1 MTEASYQIAILGGG
15 PSGLTLGHHL
25 QRRGIDFRIF
35 VEQDRAGGN
44 VRSESRHDYLCEWGP
59 NGFLDNEPAMLR
71 LIDDLGLQDQ
81 LVAAN
86 PMAAKRWV
94 VRNGKPRLLPM
105 HPLRFLFGDMLS
117 LPGRLRAGLEWTRP
131 QRTSPE
137 DETVFDFARRRV
149 GREAAEVLVDAMVT
163 GVYAGDSHKLSLRST
178 FPRMEELERRYGGLF
193 RAMRAIRREKHQR
206 RKLGLDSNDQDGV
219 PAWHKRRSGGG
230 GLGPS
235 GLLHSFLGGM
245 QTLTDTLA
253 QNLDDR
259 LQLGSMLRGLQRS
272 ETGWQ
277 LHFDSGPVAAR
288 QVVFACPAWSAAP
301 LLHDLDADL
310 ALELAGIASAPVA
323 VVCLGFTEAD
333 VDSVERGFGFLIP
346 GREESAVL
354 GTLYD
359 TWVFPNRSPVGKVLF
374 RTLLGGARH
383 PGILQESD
391 DDLLQRSRDALQRV
405 VGLTASPEMTYV
417 IRHRRGIAQ
426 YNLGHAARLARIDQ
440 ALARHPGLWLSG
452 SSYHGVALNACV
464 REAEELAPRLQEVL
478 GMGD

>member
-1 MTEASYQIAILGGG
+1 MPDSSCQTAILGSG

-35 VEQDRAGGN
+35 GEQQRAGGN
-44 VRSESRHDYLCEWGP
+44 VRSEPRDGYLCEWGP
-59 NGFLDNEPAMLR
+59 NGFLDNEPSMLR
-71 LIDDLGLQDQ
+71 LVDALGLQDE

-86 PMAAKRWV
+86 PMASKRWV
-94 VRNGKPRLLPM
+94 VRKGKPRLLPT

-131 QRTSPE
+131 ARTASE

-163 GVYAGDSHKLSLRST
+163 GVYAGDSRKLSLRST

-193 RAMRAIRREKHQR
+193 RAMRAIRREKRRQR
-206 RKLGLDSNDQDGV
+206 QLGVDTNGSDAI
-219 PAWHKRRSGGG
+219 PSWHERRSGGG

-235 GLLHSFLGGM
+235 GVLHSFRGGM

-253 QNLDDR
+253 RDVDERLHLDMTLRSLQKTAAGWR
-259 LQLGSMLRGLQRS
+259 LDFGTRTVDAQ
-272 ETGWQ
+272 
-277 LHFDSGPVAAR
+277 

-301 LLHDLDADL
+301 LLHELDADL
-310 ALELAGIASAPVA
+310 GLELAGIASAPVA
-323 VVCLGFTEAD
+323 VVCLGFAEAD
-333 VDSVERGFGFLIP
+333 LEAVERGFGFLIP
-346 GREESAVL
+346 GREGSPVL
-354 GTLYD
+354 GTLFD
-359 TWVFPNRSPVGKVLF
+359 TWVFPNRSAVGKVLF

-391 DDLLQRSRDALQRV
+391 EELVTRSRTALHEV
-405 VGLTASPEMTYV
+405 LGLEAVPEMTYV

-426 YNLGHAARLARIDQ
+426 YNLGHSDRLTRLDAL
-440 ALARHPGLWLSG
+440 LARHPGLWLSG

-464 REAEELAPRLQEVL
+464 REAEALAPRLQESL
-478 GMGD
+478 ETGD